1 MKKINWLL
9 LFDKALKSI
18 GLSRASV
25 TRYYTQ
31 TAAHNLRALENRIV
45 DLETANR
52 KISELRAQLVNV
64 RVAQA
69 ERPRMG
75 WEVMCYIPEEVIEG
89 ILKHGVELDTHARF
103 IANALVDCA
112 LRGIINVNKMGRC
125 NALIFSPLDINK
137 PVEQSKWV
145 VGLFERGGQFTI
157 SEKAHAKIERL
168 EDEKKLY
175 REFKPYKPTE

>member
-1 MKKINWLL
+1 MRRINWLL
-9 LFDKALKSI
+9 LFDKVLKKI

-25 TRYYTQ
+25 TRYY
-31 TAAHNLRALENRIV
+31 AWAEKKNRDVMLARIA
-45 DLETANR
+45 DLVEAR
-52 KISELRAQLVNV
+52 EQIKSLRAQLVNI

-75 WEVMCYIPEEVIEG
+75 WEVMCYIPDE
-89 ILKHGVELDTHARF
+89 ILANMSVASRDLCED
-103 IANALVDCA
+103 IASNLVFLALS
-112 LRGIINVNKMGRC
+112 GIINVTKMGRC

-157 SEKAHAKIERL
+157 SEKAHAKIEKL